1 MKTKMKLSLSIV
13 LMALLSFPL
22 MAQDMEKEM
31 VEMTK
36 KYEKAYNAE
45 DVNALVAM
53 YTSDGVRTF
62 NDGRNY
68 KGAAEIAAGLTAEF
82 AANNFKVSIK
92 HEKVVPAGVGK
103 ATATGTY
110 RVTGKTAEGESVDVM
125 GKYTN
130 TLIKIDGEWKV
141 ARTDGEIIQ

>member
-1 MKTKMKLSLSIV
+1 MKTRMKLSLSIV

-22 MAQDMEKEM
+22 MAQDMNKEM
-31 VEMTK
+31 IAMTK

-45 DVNALVAM
+45 DVIALVAM
-53 YTSDGVRTF
+53 YTVDGERVF
-62 NDGRNY
+62 DDGRSN

-82 AANNFKVSIK
+82 AANDFKVSIK
-92 HEKVVPAGVGK
+92 HEKVVPAGDGK

-110 RVTGKTAEGESVDVM
+110 HVTGKTADGVAVDTM

-130 TLIKIDGEWKV
+130 SLVKVNGEWKV
-141 ARTDGEIIQ
+141 AKTYGEIIQ